1 MAHSA
6 VLGAGSAAFVEGAL
20 VCAHA
25 FVEALRW
32 REPPPVQSME
42 CTAPTPG
49 GFLGIPRQ
57 TIVVEEIAVDDLPSF
72 LRQ

>member
-1 MAHSA
+1 VA
-6 VLGAGSAAFVEGAL
+6 
-20 VCAHA
+20 
-25 FVEALRW
+25 R
-32 REPPPVQSME
+32 
-42 CTAPTPG
+42 TAPTPG